1 MRRVLHLARL
11 SCGKI
16 EFAGYRPVR
25 VSRNAVVTLSL
36 GGQVRS
42 LLPWEVWLWCLG
54 VASASCPCGPTCVLF
69 RRDFV
74 HDREEISLDQH
85 ELWGAASTILQ
96 DRLGSAWT
104 TWFDGTVP
112 DSFDPQTLVLT
123 LAVPSDYV
131 KARIEDKYADR
142 VVEVLHQVTDADIR
156 LAIAVKTIGRDLPA
170 EPPPPPPEPVPQRPL
185 LMQSAPQGT
194 PRSSSMNT
202 SVEDR
207 VSMLNPRYSFDNFVA
222 GSSNRFAYAAAMNV
236 AEAPARSYNPLFI
249 YGPAGLGKTHLLHAI
264 AHLVQQVYPS
274 VRVRYVTTETFMN
287 EFVDSIRFQKA
298 SDFNRRY
305 REVDVLLIDD
315 IQFIEG
321 KEGFQEAFFHTF
333 NFLHNA
339 HSQIVLSSD
348 RPPKA
353 IDTLEA
359 RLRSRFEW
367 GLITDIQPPDL
378 ETRMAILGRKAELE
392 GFDVPEDVR
401 QFISERI
408 TNNVRELEGALT
420 RVAAYS
426 RLHGVPL
433 DRNIA
438 EHELSDLL
446 WDDPERHITPEL
458 IIQEASAM
466 FGIQPEEL
474 IGHSRKR
481 QFVNARQV
489 AMYTFRTFTDL
500 SFPDIAKLFSDRD
513 HTTVMHAVRKIES
526 RMADNN
532 QTYNNVHE
540 LVRRL
545 KQGGG

>member
-1 MRRVLHLARL
+1 M
-11 SCGKI
+11 
-16 EFAGYRPVR
+16 
-25 VSRNAVVTLSL
+25 
-36 GGQVRS
+36 
-42 LLPWEVWLWCLG
+42 
-54 VASASCPCGPTCVLF
+54 
-69 RRDFV
+69 

-96 DRLGSAWT
+96 DRLGSAWS
-104 TWFDGTVP
+104 TWFDGSVP
-112 DSFDPQTLVLT
+112 ESFDPQTRVLT
-123 LAVPSDYV
+123 LAVPSEYV
-131 KARIEDKYADR
+131 RTRIEDKYADR
-142 VVEVLHQVTDADIR
+142 VVEVLHQVTAADIR
-156 LAIAVKTIGRDLPA
+156 LALTVKTIGRDLTTDPQPA
-170 EPPPPPPEPVPQRPL
+170 PPPTAARDIRPPASSPPPL
-185 LMQSAPQGT
+185 
-194 PRSSSMNT
+194 SSSMNT
-202 SVEDR
+202 TVEDR
-207 VSMLNPRYSFDNFVA
+207 ISMLNPRYSFDNFVA
-222 GSSNRFAYAAAMNV
+222 VASNRFAYAAAMNV

-433 DRNIA
+433 DRSIA
-438 EHELSDLL
+438 EHELSDLMS
-446 WDDPERHITPEL
+446 DDPERHITPEL
-458 IIQEASAM
+458 IINEASAM

-481 QFVNARQV
+481 QFVTARQV

-513 HTTVMHAVRKIES
+513 HTTVMHAVRKVES
-526 RMADNN
+526 TMADNS

-540 LVRRL
+540 LFRRL